1 MPSGF
6 GLQVEVGDVIHATL
20 LKVCVALPP
29 STGEGNSV
37 LGRGLLCLTVPSGV
51 KYMDG
56 LGVTNHYAVEEDH
69 DGSLASQPVSIPVP
83 IRAPVSRLLSHP
95 RLESPNLAAYGSNG
109 CTQLHPED

>member
-1 MPSGF
+1 
-6 GLQVEVGDVIHATL
+6 VEVGDVIHATL

-29 STGEGNSV
+29 STGEGSSV
-37 LGRGLLCLTVPSGV
+37 LGRGLLCLTMPSGV

-83 IRAPVSRLLSHP
+83 IRAPVSQSSLSHP
-95 RLESPNLAAYGSNG
+95 RLESPSLASNG
-109 CTQLHPED
+109 CTQF